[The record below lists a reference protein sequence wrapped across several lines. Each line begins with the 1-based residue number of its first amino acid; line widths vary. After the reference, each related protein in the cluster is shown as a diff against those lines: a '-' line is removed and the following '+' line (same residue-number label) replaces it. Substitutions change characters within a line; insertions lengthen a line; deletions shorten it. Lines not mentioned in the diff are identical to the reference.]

1 MRRGLRVCSSKIY
14 MTDNTEEEKIVVDP
28 VAPVVVVDEAADVVV
43 ATGKAPEKKSFNRG
57 ASRDSRRGGG
67 GRTGGRPRG
76 NRPRDERRSEF
87 AQKLI
92 GIRRVARVMAGGR
105 RFNFSAALVLGD
117 KKGRVGV
124 GLGKAADTALAIE
137 KATRAAKRAMITI
150 NLSKNR
156 SILHNV
162 AAKFCASRVEIR
174 PSPGRGL
181 VAGSSV
187 RTVLELG
194 GVSDV
199 TAKLLSRSKNPV
211 NNARA
216 AIKALQQAGRPFS
229 KGGSSSDSENGKS
242 VNL

>member
-1 MRRGLRVCSSKIY
+1 MA
-14 MTDNTEEEKIVVDP
+14 DNQTEEVKP
-28 VAPVVVVDEAADVVV
+28 GVV
-43 ATGKAPEKKSFNRG
+43 AEASVAVTEERASKPSFAGARGNR
-57 ASRDSRRGGG
+57 DRRGGG
-67 GRTGGRPRG
+67 RGRPSRGGRG
-76 NRPRDERRSEF
+76 DERRSEF

-124 GLGKAADTALAIE
+124 GLGKAADTAQAIE
-137 KATRAAKRAMITI
+137 KATRAAKRAMITL
-150 NLSKNR
+150 NLTKNR
-156 SILHNV
+156 SISHNV
-162 AAKFCASRVEIR
+162 VAKYCASRVEIR

-187 RTVLELG
+187 RTVLELA

-216 AIKALQQAGRPFS
+216 AIEAL
-229 KGGSSSDSENGKS
+229 KS
-242 VNL
+242 LSITK

>member
-1 MRRGLRVCSSKIY
+1 MA
-14 MTDNTEEEKIVVDP
+14 DENTPEITQDAA
-28 VAPVVVVDEAADVVV
+28 VAVPAQ
-43 ATGKAPEKKSFNRG
+43 APEGTHAPKAAFAGRGGNR
-57 ASRDSRRGGG
+57 DRRGG
-67 GRTGGRPRG
+67 RPGGRPGGRRG
-76 NRPRDERRSEF
+76 GDERRSEF

-124 GLGKAADTALAIE
+124 GLGKAADTAQAIE
-137 KATRAAKRAMITI
+137 KATRAAKRAMIQL
-150 NLSKNR
+150 NLTKTR
-156 SILHNV
+156 SIPHNIE
-162 AAKFCASRVEIR
+162 AKFCASRVEIR
-174 PSPGRGL
+174 PSAGRGL

-187 RTVLELG
+187 RTVLELA

-216 AIKALQQAGRPFS
+216 AIEALRKLS
-229 KGGSSSDSENGKS
+229 IGK
-242 VNL
+242 